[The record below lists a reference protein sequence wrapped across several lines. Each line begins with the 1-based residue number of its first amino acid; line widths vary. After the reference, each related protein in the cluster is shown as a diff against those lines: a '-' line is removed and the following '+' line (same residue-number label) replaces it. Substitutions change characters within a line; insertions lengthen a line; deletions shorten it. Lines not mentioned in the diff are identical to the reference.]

1 MNKFYALA
9 IMADL
14 SLKRFWM
21 DSAMALH
28 FLKENK
34 GAKLYRQGTDQE
46 AELIHADPQDQ
57 IVWHDVSNQ
66 DYKVG

>member
-1 MNKFYALA
+1 VQA
-9 IMADL
+9 I
-14 SLKRFWM
+14 
-21 DSAMALH
+21 H

-46 AELIHADPQDQ
+46 AEIIVADPQDEL
-57 IVWHDVSNQ
+57 VWKDVSNQ